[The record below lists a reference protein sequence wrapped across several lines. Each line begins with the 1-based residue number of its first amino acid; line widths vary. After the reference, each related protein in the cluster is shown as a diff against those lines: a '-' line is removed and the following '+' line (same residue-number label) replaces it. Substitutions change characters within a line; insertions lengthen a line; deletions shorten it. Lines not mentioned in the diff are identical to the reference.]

1 MTRPYSND
9 IRERALA
16 RVEKGEPIRFV
27 AAALAV
33 SPSCV
38 SKWGARKRRTGGV
51 APGKIGGHK
60 KRTLSG
66 EIDEWLRARMRGS
79 AFTLRGLVVE
89 LAERDV
95 KTHAWAVWVFAHA
108 EGFSFKNVWPAPSA
122 RGLSRLAADPV
133 CFNVSGLEELPP
145 AMMEIRTLRSS

>member
-16 RVEKGEPIRFV
+16 RVEKGEPIRSV

-66 EIDEWLRARMRGS
+66 EIAEWLRARMRGS

-95 KTHAWAVWVFAHA
+95 KTHARAVWVFAHA
-108 EGFSFKNVWPAPSA
+108 EGFSFKKNTGGLGADASGRRAEANTVEGPASQ
-122 RGLSRLAADPV
+122 R
-133 CFNVSGLEELPP
+133 
-145 AMMEIRTLRSS
+145 RS